1 MDITIKEVNTKSD
14 FNAFIE
20 FPYTLYKGNP
30 YFVPP
35 LKFDEK
41 ATLDKTKNPAF
52 DYCDARYWLAYK
64 GNKVV
69 GRIAA
74 IHNKAY
80 IEKWGNKYLRFGWI
94 DFEEDIN
101 ITKKLIEQVE
111 AWAKELG
118 MTAVHGPLGFT
129 DLDHEGMLIEGF
141 DQLGTLATI
150 YNHPY
155 YPKFMET
162 LGYAKDTDWV
172 EYKIFIPQVL
182 PPSLAKMAKL
192 AEVVQRRYKLKFVE
206 TKKTKDIL
214 PYANQ
219 IFELINETY
228 ADLYG
233 VVPLTQKQ
241 MDVYT
246 KQYFGFVKHNYLP
259 LVVDEND
266 QLVSFGVTMPSLSKA
281 LQKSNGSL
289 FPFGFIH
296 LLKALKK
303 NDMVDL
309 YLVAV
314 KKEYQG
320 KGVTALLMS
329 RLLDFYR
336 KDGVK
341 YVESNI
347 ELEDNKSVISMFEP
361 FERELHKRRRCYIKQ
376 LTVKS

>member
-1 MDITIKEVNTKSD
+1 MEITIKEVNNKKD

-52 DYCDARYWLAYK
+52 DYCDARYWLAFK

-69 GRIAA
+69 GRVAA

-94 DFEEDIN
+94 DFEEDIE
-101 ITKKLIEQVE
+101 IAKKLIEQVE
-111 AWAKELG
+111 GWAQQLG
-118 MTAVHGPLGFT
+118 LTAVHGPLGFT

-155 YPKFMET
+155 YSKFMEK

-182 PPSLAKMAKL
+182 PPQLAKMSKL

-206 TKKTKDIL
+206 TKKSKDIL
-214 PYANQ
+214 PYATQ
-219 IFELINETY
+219 IFELINDTY
-228 ADLYG
+228 SELYG
-233 VVPLTQKQ
+233 VVPLTKKQ
-241 MDVYT
+241 MEVYT

-259 LVVDEND
+259 LVVDENN
-266 QLVSFGVTMPSLSKA
+266 QLVSFGITMPSLSKA

-329 RLLDFYR
+329 RLLDDYI
-336 KDGVK
+336 KDGVR

-347 ELEDNKSVISMFEP
+347 ELEDNKNVISMFDA
-361 FERELHKRRRCYIKQ
+361 FDREQHKRRRCYIKQ
-376 LTVKS
+376 LGISN

>member
-1 MDITIKEVNTKSD
+1 MDITIKEVNSKSD

-155 YPKFMET
+155 YPKFIET

-266 QLVSFGVTMPSLSKA
+266 KLVSFGVTMPSLSKA

>member
-1 MDITIKEVNTKSD
+1 MEIIIKEVNNKAD

-20 FPYTLYKGNP
+20 FPYTLYKGNT

-52 DYCDARYWLAYK
+52 EYCNARYWLAYK

-69 GRIAA
+69 GRVAA

-94 DFEEDIN
+94 DFEEDEN
-101 ITKKLIEQVE
+101 IAKKLIEQVE
-111 AWAKELG
+111 NWAKELG
-118 MTAVHGPLGFT
+118 IVAVHGPLGFT
-129 DLDHEGMLIEGF
+129 DLDHEGMLVHGF

-155 YPKFMET
+155 YPKFMEKM
-162 LGYAKDTDWV
+162 GYTKDTDWV
-172 EYKIFIPQVL
+172 EYKIFIPSKM
-182 PPSLAKMAKL
+182 PENLAKLSKV
-192 AEVVQRRYKLKFVE
+192 AEVVQRRYNLKFVE

-219 IFELINETY
+219 IFELINEEY
-228 ADLYG
+228 SKLYG

-246 KQYFGFVKHNYLP
+246 KQYFGFVKHSYLP
-259 LVVDEND
+259 LIVDENNK
-266 QLVSFGVTMPSLSKA
+266 LISFCVTMPSLSKA

-303 NDMVDL
+303 NDMADL

-320 KGVTALLMS
+320 KGVPALLMS
-329 RLLDFYR
+329 RLLDLYI

-347 ELEDNKSVISMFEP
+347 ELEDNKAVLSIFDP
-361 FERELHKRRRCYIKQ
+361 FEKVQHKRRRCYIKQ
-376 LTVKS
+376 LPSS

>member
-1 MDITIKEVNTKSD
+1 MSITIKEVSTKSD
-14 FNAFIE
+14 FNAFIQL
-20 FPYTLYKGNP
+20 PYTIYKGNP
-30 YFVPP
+30 CFVPP

-41 ATLDKTKNPAF
+41 ATLGKNNPALE
-52 DYCDARYWLAYK
+52 YCDARYWLAYK

-94 DFEEDIN
+94 DFEEDEEIA
-101 ITKKLIEQVE
+101 KKLIEQVE
-111 AWAKELG
+111 NWANELG
-118 MTAVHGPLGFT
+118 LTAVHGPLGFT
-129 DLDHEGMLIEGF
+129 DLDHEGMLVEGF

-155 YPKFMET
+155 YPKYMEKM
-162 LGYAKDTDWV
+162 GYVKDTDWV
-172 EYKIFIPQVL
+172 EYKIFIPKKM
-182 PPSLAKMAKL
+182 PEKLAKLSKL
-192 AEVVQRRYKLKFVE
+192 AQVVQRRYNLKFVP
-206 TKKTKDIL
+206 TKKSKDIL

-219 IFELINETY
+219 IFELINEEY
-228 ADLYG
+228 AKLYG

-259 LVVDEND
+259 LIVDENNK
-266 QLVSFGVTMPSLSKA
+266 LVAFGVTMPSLSKA
-281 LQKSNGSL
+281 LQKSGGSL

-303 NDMVDL
+303 NNMVDL

-314 KKEYQG
+314 QKEYQG
-320 KGVTALLMS
+320 KGVTAMLMA
-329 RLLDFYR
+329 RLLDDYM
-336 KDGVK
+336 KDGVR

-347 ELEDNKSVISMFEP
+347 ELEDNKNVISMFDH
-361 FERELHKRRRCYIKQ
+361 FDREQHKRRRCYIKH
-376 LTVKS
+376 LTK

>member
-1 MDITIKEVNTKSD
+1 MSITIKEVSSKAD

-30 YFVPP
+30 CFVPP

-41 ATLDKTKNPAF
+41 ATLGPKNPALE
-52 DYCDARYWLAYK
+52 YCDARYWLAYK

-69 GRIAA
+69 GRVAA

-94 DFEEDIN
+94 DFEEDEN
-101 ITKKLIEQVE
+101 IAKKLIEQVE
-111 AWAKELG
+111 SWAKELG
-118 MTAVHGPLGFT
+118 LTAVHGPLGFT
-129 DLDHEGMLIEGF
+129 DLDHEGMLVEGF

-155 YPKFMET
+155 YPKYMEKM
-162 LGYAKDTDWV
+162 GYAKDTDWV
-172 EYKIFIPQVL
+172 EYKIFIPETM
-182 PPSLAKMAKL
+182 PENLAKLSKL
-192 AEVVQRRYKLKFVE
+192 AQVVERRYKLKFVP
-206 TKKTKDIL
+206 TKKSKDIL

-219 IFELINETY
+219 IFELINEEY
-228 ADLYG
+228 AKLYG

-259 LVVDEND
+259 LIVDENNK
-266 QLVSFGVTMPSLSKA
+266 LVAFGVTMPSLSKA

-314 KKEYQG
+314 QKEYQG
-320 KGVTALLMS
+320 KGVTAMLMA
-329 RLLDFYR
+329 RLLDDYM
-336 KDGVK
+336 KDGVR

-347 ELEDNKSVISMFEP
+347 ELEDNKNVISMFDH
-361 FERELHKRRRCYIKQ
+361 FDRVQHKRRRCYIKQ
-376 LTVKS
+376 LAISNY